1 MKELKKFLKKRWV
14 WGIGVFVLFTLL
26 FTSFFALKESGI
38 IFAAPGDENEVQGYR
53 FVTPDGIVDDNAQIL
68 LRRRKG
74 NIRIIPGT
82 ASGTPTKYKWSS
94 NNADIIDITSDA
106 DGEAVTAVNI
116 EAGNKAGLA
125 TITVEM
131 EYTDD
136 ANNVTT
142 KTAILLIEVKFM
154 ISEDFPS
161 QTGPG
166 TSTFMAKLNDSD
178 EKKALIMNYES
189 VVSVGAADAGS
200 GTSLVKPVFGDLAKA
215 SWSSS
220 NDDVVKY
227 DEENHR
233 IQAVGAGSAR
243 LTVSYTVGADT
254 YTEYLDVYVKPQLTV
269 PDADDPNNIVVVG
282 GVDEDN
288 NVNNPT
294 GTVTVEN
301 GDKIGVSVLNA
312 VRPEL
317 AVGDKIVWVI
327 SRGEGENAELVR
339 DSLGNTGESADD
351 ANLVYIKS
359 EKAYRLDAKAGVYNI
374 QFYVK
379 GTYTNFEDTKEPLSI
394 SSRIGSMNLI
404 TSVKCVYEDTT
415 ITLNIGSSY
424 SLADALNMPLNMLKN
439 NFSSRPTSPQ
449 GAWEGFIGWDSDNL
463 KITAKALTMQ
473 GQDVKIT
480 VRPNEDLE
488 IADIPGMR
496 TNEPIT
502 VTIKIVDTFSLN
514 ISAAQLA
521 VGSTLDLYGMIGS
534 ETYAEDSQFHWTIS
548 NERYL
553 SFEPKLEEGRE
564 GPIATVKANAK
575 PSDKENPVTVS
586 LAWTDDKSV
595 TWVATCKIT
604 IVDSPTDF
612 RITKETLSMEVGDT
626 DTLETNLSGTQDIL
640 WISSDPT
647 IVTVEPNTGNTTAK
661 VTATD
666 QTGSVVITAL
676 NKANN
681 AYATCIVTVH
691 ALITSVKL
699 DKSPSYTTTIGTPFV
714 FMEVTYEPKNA
725 TSTEMIWKSSNEAV
739 ATVDDKG
746 MVTVKSVGQTII
758 TVRPVRADLS
768 NGDVYDECVLTVKDD
783 PITAIKTDV
792 TSLNMVRGDTYQ
804 VVTTLTPAN
813 PTDRTLTWTTNKAS
827 VATVNNG
834 LITATGVGTAT
845 IMVQGG
851 NAAPVLIE
859 VTVRERITSIAF
871 EETSVSIAVKETKKL
886 NVIFTPDA
894 GVNKNLTFYSS
905 DNSVVTVA
913 ADGTITGMAVGK
925 AMVTCIAED
934 LGEYRP
940 ITCNV
945 TVTQEVIRPTAFTVD
960 PLEKTIQAGE
970 TFQITP
976 IFTPENTSNRE
987 VRYQTLDESIATV
1000 DEKGVVTGVMKGQ
1013 TIIQI
1018 IAVQSNL
1025 TAICNVKVED
1035 AVEFS
1040 LSPNSR
1046 EIALGRTFRI
1056 TKVTKPAN
1064 VDKSAVWQTSNS
1076 RIASINARG
1085 IVTGKKIGS
1094 CTITCTLKKYK
1105 QSATC
1110 RVKVAK
1116 LKSTLKLD
1124 KSSIRMN
1131 VGSTYRLKKTV
1142 WSNNTS
1148 TPGVKFTSQNS
1159 KIASVGSSSGKITAK
1174 KVGSTVITAKT
1185 KDDVRATARCRVT
1198 VIHRSTG
1205 ISLNKTYAVCHI
1217 GRTMK
1222 LKATVKPKKS
1232 SIKKVK
1238 WTSSDNN
1245 IASVT
1250 GSGKITGYAEGDVY
1264 ITATTTDGSN
1274 KSARCFVRVTESV
1287 PATSIMVAQPKL
1299 TMKKGNT
1306 AQLSYTILPDNNTDS
1321 VKMASDNKHVVTVT
1335 NTGKVK
1341 AVGTGMANITITTS
1355 SGIVTEVEVNVVALN
1370 KTSVEMR
1377 QYDTETLLVMGTNDD
1392 ITWYSANN
1400 RIATV
1405 TGGKIVGRSTG
1416 TTYVY
1421 AFVNG
1426 CKMGCKVTVVSV
1438 NSK

>member
-1 MKELKKFLKKRWV
+1 MRELKKILKKRWV

-38 IFAAPGDENEVQGYR
+38 IFAAPGDTDEVEGYQ
-53 FVTPDGIVDDNAQIL
+53 FVTPTGIVENGGSVL
-68 LRRRKG
+68 LRNRTG
-74 NIRIIPGT
+74 RIQLIGGMVNDVNVRF
-82 ASGTPTKYKWSS
+82 SWVS
-94 NNADIIDITSDA
+94 NDTGIIDITSA
-106 DGEAVTAVNI
+106 DTNMPMVDIT
-116 EAGNKAGLA
+116 AGNRAGLA
-125 TITVEM
+125 TITVTVEKM
-131 EYTDD
+131 DD
-136 ANNVTT
+136 AGTT
-142 KTAILLIEVKFM
+142 VVQRQTALLQIEVRFL

-161 QTGPG
+161 QTAPD
-166 TSTFMAKLNDSD
+166 TSTFMTRLNDGD
-178 EKKALIMNYES
+178 EKKSLIMNQDS
-189 VVSVGAADAGS
+189 VVSVGKAEDAS
-200 GTSLVKPVFGDLAKA
+200 GTSLIKPVFGDLTRA

-220 NDDVVKY
+220 NEDVVRY
-227 DEENHR
+227 DEANKR
-233 IQAVGAGSAR
+233 IQAMGAGSAR
-243 LTVSYTVGADT
+243 LTASYTVGTDT

-269 PDADDPNNIVVVG
+269 PDADDPSKTVIVG
-282 GVDEDN
+282 GVN
-288 NVNNPT
+288 AQGGVNNPS

-301 GDKIGVSVLNA
+301 GDKIGVSVLNVA
-312 VRPEL
+312 RPEL

-327 SRGEGENAELVR
+327 SKGEGENAELVR
-339 DSLGNTGESADD
+339 DSLGNTGESSDD
-351 ANLVYIKS
+351 ANLVYIRS

-379 GTYTNFEDTKEPLSI
+379 GTYINFEDSKEPLSI
-394 SSRIGSMNLI
+394 SSRIGGMNLI
-404 TSVKCVYEDTT
+404 TSVKCIYEDTT

-424 SLADALNMPLNMLKN
+424 SLADALNMPLSMLKN
-439 NFSSRPTSPQ
+439 NFSSRPTAPQ
-449 GAWEGFIGWDSDNL
+449 NGWEDIIGWDSDNL
-463 KITAKALTMQ
+463 TITAKSLGT
-473 GQDVKIT
+473 QDVKIT
-480 VRPNEDLE
+480 VRPNNDLE

-496 TNEPIT
+496 SKDPIT
-502 VTIKIVDTFSLN
+502 VTVKIVDTFSLN

-521 VGSTLDLYGMIGS
+521 VGATLDLYGMIGS
-534 ETYAEDSQFHWTIS
+534 ETYAEDSQFHWTID

-564 GPIATVKANAK
+564 GPIATVRANAK
-575 PSDKENPVTVS
+575 PSDRENPVTVR

-626 DTLETNLSGTQDIL
+626 DTLETNLSGSQDIL
-640 WISSDPT
+640 WISSDPS

-691 ALITSVKL
+691 ALITSVKI

-714 FMEVTYEPKNA
+714 FMEVTYQPANA
-725 TSTEMIWKSSNEAV
+725 TATEMIWKSTNEAV

-783 PITAIKTDV
+783 PITAIRTDV

-813 PTDRTLTWTTNKAS
+813 PTDRTLTWSTNKAS

-851 NAAPVLIE
+851 NATPVLIE
-859 VTVRERITSIAF
+859 VNVRERVGSIAF
-871 EETSVSIAVKETKKL
+871 EETNVSIAVKETKKL
-886 NVIFTPDA
+886 NVIFTPDT
-894 GVNKNLTFYSS
+894 GVNKNVTFYSS
-905 DNSVVTVA
+905 DTSVVTVA
-913 ADGTITGMAVGK
+913 ADGTITGMAMGQ
-925 AMVTCIAED
+925 AMITCISED

-940 ITCNV
+940 ITCNI
-945 TVTQEVIRPTAFTVD
+945 TVTQEVIVPTAFTVD

-976 IFTPENTSNRE
+976 IFTPENTSNKE

-1000 DEKGVVTGVMKGQ
+1000 DETGVVTGVMKGQ

-1025 TAICNVKVED
+1025 TAICNVTVED

-1040 LSPNSR
+1040 LSPSSR

-1056 TKVTKPAN
+1056 TKVTNPSN

-1085 IVTGKKIGS
+1085 VVTGKKIGS

-1110 RVKVAK
+1110 RVKVAR
-1116 LKSTLKLD
+1116 LRSTLKLD
-1124 KSSIRMN
+1124 KTSIRMN

-1159 KIASVGSSSGKITAK
+1159 KIASVGSTTGKIRAK

-1217 GRTMK
+1217 GRTIK
-1222 LKATVKPKKS
+1222 LNATVKPKNS

-1274 KSARCFVRVTESV
+1274 KSARCFIRVTESV

-1321 VKMASDNKHVVTVT
+1321 VKMASDNKHVATVT
-1335 NTGKVK
+1335 NTGKVR
-1341 AVGTGMANITITTS
+1341 AVGTGTANVTITTS
-1355 SGIVTEVEVNVVALN
+1355 SGIVSEVEINVVALN

-1377 QYDTETLLVMGTNDD
+1377 QYDTETLMVMGTNDN

-1405 TGGKIVGRSTG
+1405 TGGRVVGRGIG

-1426 CKMGCKVTVVSV
+1426 CKMGCKVKVVSV